1 MRISL
6 TAEGLLDRR
15 RFNAWRSQ
23 TQQAM
28 RQATVRAMRT
38 VGREMAEDVRRDM
51 RRTFNVRKA
60 AFLKSMRARVYRNRR
75 ERFAGSIPGARPFG
89 ASLSAVKNRSRR
101 FFPALYVGSRIPWLG
116 IHEKGGAIGGRM
128 LIPLLPR
135 HQRIGRKAFLRVID
149 SLMRSGN
156 AFFIERNGRAILMAE
171 NLRENDRALARF
183 KRGERLR
190 TGQKRL
196 RRGQEI
202 PVALLVDSVRLRK
215 RFDLESAVRRKLPR
229 LALAIQKEF
238 RN

>member
-1 MRISL
+1 VRISL
-6 TAEGLLDRR
+6 TTEGLLDRR

-23 TQQAM
+23 TEHAM
-28 RQATVRAMRT
+28 RQATARAMRT
-38 VGREMAEDVRRDM
+38 VGREMADSVRHDM

-75 ERFAGSIPGARPFG
+75 EH
-89 ASLSAVKNRSRR
+89 
-101 FFPALYVGSRIPWLG
+101 FPALYVGSKIPWLG

-135 HQRIGRKAFLRVID
+135 HQRIGRKAFQRVID

-156 AFFIERNGRAILMAE
+156 AFFVEKNGRTLLMAE
-171 NLRENDRALARF
+171 NIRENDRALARF

-190 TGQKRL
+190 TRQKRL

-202 PVALLVDSVRLRK
+202 PVAVLVDSVRLRK
-215 RFDLESAVRRKLPR
+215 RFDLESTVRRKLPK
-229 LALAIQKEF
+229 LAKIIQREI
-238 RN
+238 RSPRG

>member
-1 MRISL
+1 VRISL

-23 TQQAM
+23 TQHAM
-28 RQATVRAMRT
+28 RQATARAMRT
-38 VGREMAEDVRRDM
+38 VGREMADSVRRDM

-75 ERFAGSIPGARPFG
+75 ERF
-89 ASLSAVKNRSRR
+89 
-101 FFPALYVGSRIPWLG
+101 PALYVGSKIPWLG

-135 HQRIGRKAFLRVID
+135 HQRIGRKAFRRVID

-202 PVALLVDSVRLRK
+202 PVAVLVDSVRLRK

-229 LALAIQKEF
+229 LAQAIRKELE
-238 RN
+238 R

>member
-23 TQQAM
+23 TEQAM

-38 VGREMAEDVRRDM
+38 VGREMADSVRRDM

-75 ERFAGSIPGARPFG
+75 DR
-89 ASLSAVKNRSRR
+89 
-101 FFPALYVGSRIPWLG
+101 FPALYVGSRIPWLG
-116 IHEKGGAIGGRM
+116 IHEKGGTIGRRM

-135 HQRIGRKAFLRVID
+135 HQRIGRKAFRRVID

-156 AFFIERNGRAILMAE
+156 AFFVEENGKTLLMAE
-171 NLRENDRALARF
+171 NIRENDRALARF
-183 KRGERLR
+183 KRSERLR

-202 PVALLVDSVRLRK
+202 PVAVLVDSVRLRK
-215 RFDLESAVRRKLPR
+215 RFDLESTVRRKLPR
-229 LALAIQKEF
+229 LAQAIREEIE
-238 RN
+238 R

>member
-6 TAEGLLDRR
+6 TTEGLLDRR

-23 TQQAM
+23 TEHAM
-28 RQATVRAMRT
+28 CQATARAMRT
-38 VGREMAEDVRRDM
+38 VGREMADSVRRDM
-51 RRTFNVRKA
+51 RRGLRVRKA
-60 AFLKSMRARVYRNRR
+60 AFLKSMRARVYRNRQDR
-75 ERFAGSIPGARPFG
+75 
-89 ASLSAVKNRSRR
+89 
-101 FFPALYVGSRIPWLG
+101 FPALYVGSRIPWLG

-135 HQRIGRKAFLRVID
+135 HQRIGRKAFRRVVD

-156 AFFIERNGRAILMAE
+156 AYFIEKNGKTLLMAE
-171 NLRENDRALARF
+171 NIRENDRALTRF

-202 PVALLVDSVRLRK
+202 PVAVLVDSVRLRK

-229 LALAIQKEF
+229 LAQAIQKEL
-238 RN
+238 RK

>member
-6 TAEGLLDRR
+6 TTEGLLDRR

-23 TQQAM
+23 TEQAM

-75 ERFAGSIPGARPFG
+75 ERF
-89 ASLSAVKNRSRR
+89 
-101 FFPALYVGSRIPWLG
+101 PALYVGSKIPWLG

-135 HQRIGRKAFLRVID
+135 HQRIGHKAFRRVID

-202 PVALLVDSVRLRK
+202 PVAVLVDSVRLRK
-215 RFDLESAVRRKLPR
+215 RFDLESTVRRKLPR
-229 LALAIQKEF
+229 LAIAIQKEMK
-238 RN
+238 RTSV

>member
-23 TQQAM
+23 TEQAM

-38 VGREMAEDVRRDM
+38 VGREMAEDVRCDM

-75 ERFAGSIPGARPFG
+75 ERF
-89 ASLSAVKNRSRR
+89 
-101 FFPALYVGSRIPWLG
+101 PALYVGSKIPWLG

-135 HQRIGRKAFLRVID
+135 HQRIGRKAFRRVID

-156 AFFIERNGRAILMAE
+156 AFFVEKNGRTLLMAE

-202 PVALLVDSVRLRK
+202 PVAVLVDSVRLRK
-215 RFDLESAVRRKLPR
+215 RFDLESHVRRKLPR
-229 LALAIQKEF
+229 LARIIQREIQSPKD
-238 RN
+238 

>member
-6 TAEGLLDRR
+6 TAEGLLNRR

-23 TQQAM
+23 TEHAM
-28 RQATVRAMRT
+28 RQATARAMRT
-38 VGREMAEDVRRDM
+38 MGREMAEGVRRDM
-51 RRTFNVRKA
+51 RRNFGVRKV
-60 AFLKSMRARVYRNRR
+60 AFLKSMRARVYRNRLDR
-75 ERFAGSIPGARPFG
+75 
-89 ASLSAVKNRSRR
+89 
-101 FFPALYVGSRIPWLG
+101 FPALYVGSRIPWLG

-135 HQRIGRKAFLRVID
+135 HQHIGRKAFRRVVD

-156 AFFIERNGRAILMAE
+156 AYFIEKNGKTLLMAE
-171 NLRENDRALARF
+171 NIRENDRALTRF

-202 PVALLVDSVRLRK
+202 PVAVLVDSVRLRK

-229 LALAIQKEF
+229 LAQAIQKEL
-238 RN
+238 RK

>member
-23 TQQAM
+23 TEQAM
-28 RQATVRAMRT
+28 RQATTRAIRT
-38 VGREMAEDVRRDM
+38 VGREMADSVRRDM
-51 RRTFNVRKA
+51 RRTFKVRKA
-60 AFLKSMRARVYRNRR
+60 AFLKSMRARVYDRR
-75 ERFAGSIPGARPFG
+75 KERFPS
-89 ASLSAVKNRSRR
+89 
-101 FFPALYVGSRIPWLG
+101 LYVGSRIPWLG
-116 IHEKGGAIGGRM
+116 IHEQGGAIGGRM

-135 HQRIGRKAFLRVID
+135 HQRIGRKAFRRVID
-149 SLMRSGN
+149 NLMRSGN
-156 AFFIERNGRAILMAE
+156 AFFVEKNGKTVLMAE
-171 NLRENDRALARF
+171 NIRENDRALAYF
-183 KRGERLR
+183 KRGERLL

-202 PVALLVDSVRLRK
+202 PVAVLVDSVRLRK

>member
-6 TAEGLLDRR
+6 TTEGLLDRR

-23 TQQAM
+23 TEQAM

-60 AFLKSMRARVYRNRR
+60 AFLKSMRARVYNRR
-75 ERFAGSIPGARPFG
+75 KERFPS
-89 ASLSAVKNRSRR
+89 
-101 FFPALYVGSRIPWLG
+101 LYVGSQISWLG
-116 IHEKGGAIGGRM
+116 IHEKGGTIGRRM

-149 SLMRSGN
+149 NLMRSGN
-156 AFFIERNGRAILMAE
+156 AFFVEKNGNTLLMAE
-171 NLRENDRALARF
+171 NIRENDRALARF

-202 PVALLVDSVRLRK
+202 PVAVLVDSVRLRK

-229 LALAIQKEF
+229 LARIIQREIQSPKG
-238 RN
+238 

>member
-23 TQQAM
+23 TEHAM
-28 RQATVRAMRT
+28 RQATARAMRT
-38 VGREMAEDVRRDM
+38 VGQEMAEDVRRDM

-75 ERFAGSIPGARPFG
+75 ERF
-89 ASLSAVKNRSRR
+89 
-101 FFPALYVGSRIPWLG
+101 PALYVGSKIPWLG
-116 IHEKGGAIGGRM
+116 IHEKGGTIGGRM

-135 HQRIGRKAFLRVID
+135 HQRIGRKAFRRVID

-156 AFFIERNGRAILMAE
+156 AFFVEKNGKTLLMAE
-171 NLRENDRALARF
+171 NIRENDRVLARF

-229 LALAIQKEF
+229 LAQAIRKELE
-238 RN
+238 R